1 MSAGVPSPLEFF
13 SHLRWL
19 DGRSLLDTIEPYR
32 RAILTEALFTFDPD
46 GRPRYNLVLSG
57 RAKKNWKS
65 TDLILAAFYRL
76 LVWQSPA
83 GNDAFLLANDEGQ
96 AADDLKLAKKLL
108 AVNPILAREVEVKAK
123 EIERRDGRGTLQ
135 VLPGRDVIGQH
146 GKTYIFVGFDEI
158 HGYRTWDLFEAL
170 APDPTRPD
178 ALTWITSYDT
188 IFNAPG
194 VPLYD
199 LKRQAAAGSDSRMYF
214 SWYSANECTDP
225 AFADLEPEQRANP
238 SMASWPDGPAY
249 LVQQKA
255 RLPTHRYRRLH
266 LNLPGTPEGAYFDAA
281 SVLACVIPGRKRL
294 APREGVTYRAFVD
307 MSGGSSDDAVLGIAH
322 EQDGVAV
329 LDLLMNQGP
338 PPPFN
343 PRHAVRRFAEVLR
356 EYRCGKVVGDRY
368 AGETF
373 RADFAE
379 HGISYEVS
387 PLTKSEIYEA
397 LEPMVNAGEVEFLD
411 HAGLREQLL
420 TLVMRGTRIDHQPG
434 DHDDWSNGAAGAAV
448 LCRRRMPQVSYG
460 FAKIVVGGQRSIVE
474 PGRAREMVAVY
485 RGLVGAGRCSR
496 YPRR

>member
-1 MSAGVPSPLEFF
+1 
-13 SHLRWL
+13 
-19 DGRSLLDTIEPYR
+19 
-32 RAILTEALFTFDPD
+32 
-46 GRPRYNLVLSG
+46 
-57 RAKKNWKS
+57 
-65 TDLILAAFYRL
+65 
-76 LVWQSPA
+76 
-83 GNDAFLLANDEGQ
+83 
-96 AADDLKLAKKLL
+96 
-108 AVNPILAREVEVKAK
+108 VKAK

-373 RADFAE
+373 RADFA
-379 HGISYEVS
+379 GARDQLRGLAADEVRD
-387 PLTKSEIYEA
+387 LRGVGTD
-397 LEPMVNAGEVEFLD
+397 GE
-411 HAGLREQLL
+411 
-420 TLVMRGTRIDHQPG
+420 RGRGRVFGPRG
-434 DHDDWSNGAAGAAV
+434 FAGAAV
-448 LCRRRMPQVSYG
+448 DAGHARHADRSPARGSRRLVERCGGCGGSMSAADAAGELRLCEDRG
-460 FAKIVVGGQRSIVE
+460 W
-474 PGRAREMVAVY
+474 RATIDR
-485 RGLVGAGRCSR
+485 
-496 YPRR
+496 